1 MKVNRDLDKKEF
13 IEILKKLTKEDME
26 LIITLIKKMR
36 QV

>member
-1 MKVNRDLDKKEF
+1 MKVNKDLEKEEF
-13 IEILKKLTKEDME
+13 IEILKKLTKEDRE

>member
-13 IEILKKLTKEDME
+13 TEILKKLTKEDRE